1 MWDSKKF
8 PIFLCTRRQILV
20 FMRLLGELEMCLL
33 NDKINS
39 EEVFY
44 FTEFCLCIH
53 KNNNWEVKFQFR
65 DLFVDFL
72 HKQALYP
79 YAVTKPNFS
88 DFG

>member
-1 MWDSKKF
+1 MYAASNF
-8 PIFLCTRRQILV
+8 GIRAAVRRV
-20 FMRLLGELEMCLL
+20 EMCPL

-44 FTEFCLCIH
+44 FTEFCLCNH

-65 DLFVDFL
+65 DLFVNFL

>member
-1 MWDSKKF
+1 MYAASNF
-8 PIFLCTRRQILV
+8 GIRAAVRRV
-20 FMRLLGELEMCLL
+20 EMCLL

-44 FTEFCLCIH
+44 FTEFCLWIH

-65 DLFVDFL
+65 DLFVNFL